1 MITKSILFAFDRKEY
16 ILDERRYQMKAKLA
30 VFFVWVTFEIFLK
43 ESIAVA
49 LQGTILN
56 ECAHLFPR

>member
-1 MITKSILFAFDRKEY
+1 
-16 ILDERRYQMKAKLA
+16 MKAKLA

-43 ESIAVA
+43 ESLAVA